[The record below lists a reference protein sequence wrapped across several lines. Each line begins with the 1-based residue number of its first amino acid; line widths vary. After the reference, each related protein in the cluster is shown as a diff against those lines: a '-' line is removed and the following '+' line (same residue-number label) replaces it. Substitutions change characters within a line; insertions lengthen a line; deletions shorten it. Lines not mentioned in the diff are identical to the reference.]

1 MLVTPLLVHENLLR
15 KEGFLDGL
23 WTEPYTCEIGLVV
36 IESILLL
43 EFLVMASYCTQFSVL
58 NNTSTGPHLS

>member
-15 KEGFLDGL
+15 KEGSLDGL
-23 WTEPYTCEIGLVV
+23 WTETYTCEIGLFL